1 MTAKER
7 QQMQR
12 LEIENEKLRR
22 RVSEDMRIYGDCLI
36 EIIELKTK
44 LELIESAMRGGE

>member
-22 RVSEDMRIYGDCLI
+22 RVSEDMRICGDLMI

-44 LELIESAMRGGE
+44 LELVGSAMRGGE